1 MALNPASL
9 AQALIEA
16 QDKARN
22 TNSPEEANRVWAEAV
37 AKAINEFVKSG
48 DVTTVGNQNTQTG
61 KMT

>member
-1 MALNPASL
+1 MALDPNKL
-9 AQALIEA
+9 TQELIEA
-16 QDKARN
+16 QNRARN

-37 AKAINEFVKSG
+37 AKAINAFVKSG